1 MTRLFGAM
9 ENLVIP
15 FLILGLAVLWVVSL
29 AGGISPSF
37 RDLLE
42 RGAPAV
48 LIGMG
53 MALLMG
59 RRVRFGNLIAASV
72 TVVLLVGVAAIAYGR
87 EGSLLRED
95 YIEPI
100 DYALAPD
107 INAVKIVA
115 SVRRT
120 AVEIVPGDQ
129 RAIGGR
135 FSGGL
140 ESLIALEYQVESG
153 VATLTI
159 RETARSNFP
168 TIEQVGRGALRIVL
182 PANVPL
188 TALELSGEDGDLT
201 YNGETVIVKEFR
213 ADFASGNLTARF
225 SDATGLIAD
234 LKTGNGSIT
243 VAVPDTLPSEITLRG
258 GGVGS
263 AQFDP
268 SRYTLRIDNVLIPA
282 SGANPQA
289 QISVETNGAMT
300 IQ

>member
-1 MTRLFGAM
+1 MTRLFGGI
-9 ENLVIP
+9 ENLVMP
-15 FLILGLAVLWVVSL
+15 FLILGMAALWVVSL
-29 AGGISPSF
+29 AGGISPAF

-48 LIGMG
+48 LIGIG
-53 MALLMG
+53 LALLIG

-72 TVVLLVGVAAIAYGR
+72 TVALLVGVAAIAYGR

-95 YIEPI
+95 YIESI

-107 INAVKIVA
+107 VSAIRIVA
-115 SVRRT
+115 SVRR
-120 AVEIVPGDQ
+120 ASIEVSQGDQ

-135 FSGGL
+135 FAGGL
-140 ESLIALEYQVESG
+140 ESLVTLEYQVESG
-153 VATLTI
+153 IATLTI
-159 RETARSNFP
+159 REMARSNLP
-168 TIEQVGRGALRIVL
+168 TIEQVGRGTLSIVL

-201 YNGETVIVKEFR
+201 YSGETVIVKEFR
-213 ADFASGNLTARF
+213 ANLASGNLTARF

-234 LKTGNGSIT
+234 LKTGNGSIS

-258 GGVGS
+258 SGIGS

-289 QISVETNGAMT
+289 QISIETNGAMT